1 VIRYEFPLNE
11 KTRKLLRLEEIFLKA
26 DMQLASRMK
35 HTGYDLFETLFDLMI
50 SASRSD
56 LKVELIQELERQRGK
71 FIQLKKTKKNLAQIS
86 ELKKLRTMLEK
97 SSIKSGFYFGVDK
110 FLQEVKARSD
120 SPFGILSTDFPEMQ
134 YYLQTQT
141 PESRRL
147 FFKEKFSIFLP
158 IRQTIICLNNI
169 LRDQL
174 IMEPQTIKLDRYE
187 VKLDSRQKNDLVML
201 ELPKAAK
208 LLPALSSNKY
218 AININFNS
226 FKKDSLNLSRK
237 SIKFKIGVASF

>member
-1 VIRYEFPLNE
+1 MIQYEFPLNE
-11 KTRKLLRLEEIFLKA
+11 KTRKLLRLEEIFMKA

-35 HTGYDLFETLFDLMI
+35 CTGYDLFETLFYLMA

-71 FIQLKKTKKNLAQIS
+71 FLQLSKTKKNLTAIT
-86 ELKKLRTMLEK
+86 ELKKLRTMLEN
-97 SSIKSGFYFGVDK
+97 SSIKSGFYFGSDK
-110 FLQEVKARSD
+110 FLQEIKARSD

-134 YYLQTQT
+134 LWLQTQT

-147 FFKEKFSIFLP
+147 FFKDKFSTFLP
-158 IRQTIICLNNI
+158 IRKTIIYLNNI
-169 LRDQL
+169 LRSNV
-174 IMEPQTIKLDRYE
+174 IMESQKIKLDRYE
-187 VKLDSRQKNDLVML
+187 VKLNSRQKNDLVML
-201 ELPKAAK
+201 ELPLSPG
-208 LLPALSSNKY
+208 LLPTLSSNKY

-226 FKKDSLNLSRK
+226 IKKSLNLKHK